1 MLFVI
6 EKNRSSHQETTI
18 LELYIFSD
26 YVILKYTGDVFK
38 KPE

>member
-1 MLFVI
+1 MLFVLWKKQI
-6 EKNRSSHQETTI
+6 PHQEATI
-18 LELYIFSD
+18 LELYVFSD